1 MKVNKF
7 DVVEL
12 NNENKA
18 TILDIQD
25 NGYLVKVVN
34 SKGISLG
41 NKIITKEEIIKVI
54 YTKNKSYNKNSQL
67 FVRNGKWLTIYFFKI
82 CPSYKTKE

>member
-25 NGYLVKVVN
+25 NGYLVEVVN
-34 SKGISLG
+34 SKGISLR

-54 YTKNKSYNKNSQL
+54 YTKK
-67 FVRNGKWLTIYFFKI
+67 
-82 CPSYKTKE
+82 

>member
-1 MKVNKF
+1 MMKVNKF

-25 NGYLVKVVN
+25 NGYLVEIVSYNGKT
-34 SKGISLG
+34 LG
-41 NKIITKEEIIKVI
+41 NKVI
-54 YTKNKSYNKNSQL
+54 YDKDINKIIFSKNKDY
-67 FVRNGKWLTIYFFKI
+67 KI
-82 CPSYKTKE
+82 